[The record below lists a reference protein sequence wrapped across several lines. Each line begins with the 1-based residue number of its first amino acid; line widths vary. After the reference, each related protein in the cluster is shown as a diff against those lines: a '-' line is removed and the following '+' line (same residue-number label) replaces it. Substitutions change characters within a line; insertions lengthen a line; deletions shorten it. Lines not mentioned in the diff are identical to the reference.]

1 MATHTSILAWEIPC
15 TKEPGGLKS
24 IVSHKEL
31 DRTEQLTLTNSET
44 KGQIDYLDFYIEK
57 FIKETLKTN
66 DAKEDL

>member
-31 DRTEQLTLTNSET
+31 DRTEQLTLSNSET
-44 KGQIDYLDFYIEK
+44 KGQIDYLDFYYLLVILLHSL
-57 FIKETLKTN
+57 ETLKT
-66 DAKEDL
+66 LL